1 MTTLQ
6 ALKQAKTEAADAV
19 RLDRIEIDRLKQ
31 TIDRFSKTR
40 RKYVLELPAY
50 NNVIRFGVASDIH
63 VGSLYER
70 IDALCVFLER
80 CERGGIKTILVPGDI
95 LDGHGIY
102 KGQAFEQYAVGLKAQ
117 LDAFKKKIPQFKNL
131 VFHFITG
138 NHDESFKKSC
148 GVDIGAALCQDRPNW
163 KFLGESYAELTFQT
177 KSKLP
182 FRVTLAHPGGGSAYS
197 LSYRL
202 QKNIESLSGGTKPD
216 ARFEGHFHKAIWLPG
231 YRNVEAFS
239 AGCFDCSA
247 NVVTTSGQKRIS
259 NISRGDEVLTH
270 LGRFKPVTQVL
281 TRKHSGEWTEVFFG
295 RKTSPASRLSSTSE
309 HPLAVLHEGELAWK
323 LAGDLERDDWLIVE
337 GTKCELCGAQ
347 IPYFLN
353 YCTACNPMDTEAIR
367 IKASMN
373 RHGNYGVDRRRLGT
387 STSEVHLTRDIIP
400 GCETLQRE
408 GWKIIP
414 VGGGVVPDAVGF
426 KDGELRLFEFEGLHY
441 SQLAKKQAK
450 YSRAVWLNAFPHQV
464 SWIDTHPKAI
474 QSRSPYLVLPS
485 GFVAVKVEKV
495 TRTNRTKRKVFNLEV
510 AEDHSYVAMHT
521 VVHNCF
527 QSQTPFMQGRGLS
540 AAIGG
545 WEIEATITSKP
556 TLTRSVSARFHS
568 FFEPQEGGVK

>member
-1 MTTLQ
+1 MTTLET
-6 ALKQAKTEAADAV
+6 LKQARAMETV
-19 RLDRIEIDRLKQ
+19 RETTQEMERLRQ
-31 TIDRFSKTR
+31 TVAQFSKTR
-40 RKYVLELPAY
+40 RKYVLEMPAY
-50 NNVIRFGVASDIH
+50 NNVVRFGVASDTHI
-63 VGSLYER
+63 GSLFER
-70 IDALCVFLER
+70 TDALCEFLLLCIKDKIYDVF
-80 CERGGIKTILVPGDI
+80 IPGDI

-102 KGQAFEQYAVGLKAQ
+102 KGQSFEQYAVGLKTQ
-117 LDAFKKKIPQFKNL
+117 LAAFNKRVPKFPTLQ
-131 VFHFITG
+131 FHFITG

-148 GVDIGAALCQDRPNW
+148 GVDIGEAIKMGRDNW
-163 KFLGESYAELTFQT
+163 HFLGESYAELTLRT

-182 FRVTLAHPGGGSAYS
+182 FRISLAHPGGGSAYS

-231 YRNVEAFS
+231 YRNLEGFS

-247 NVVTTSGQKRIS
+247 KITTASGQKRICS
-259 NISRGDEVLTH
+259 VSKGDLVLTH
-270 LGRFKPVTQVL
+270 LNRFQPVTGTL
-281 TRKHSGEWTEVFFG
+281 TRQHSGEWTEVFFG
-295 RKTSPASRLSSTSE
+295 RKTSLTSRLSSTSE

-323 LAGDLERDDWLIVE
+323 LAGDLETDDWLIVA
-337 GTKCELCGAQ
+337 GTKCELCGAR

-353 YCTACNPMDTEAIR
+353 YCTSCNPMDTEAIR
-367 IKASMN
+367 IKASVN

-387 STSEVHLTRDIIP
+387 STSEVHLMRDIIP

-464 SWIDTHPKAI
+464 SWIDTQPKAI

-495 TRTNRTKRKVFNLEV
+495 IRTNRTKRKVFNLEV

-540 AAIGG
+540 AMVGG
-545 WEIEATITSKP
+545 WTVEATITSGP
-556 TLTRSVSARFHS
+556 SLTRSVKAQFHS
-568 FFEPQEGGVK
+568 FFEPQEGKRV